1 MVQRRGVECWY
12 WEQSDPSAGLGDG
25 AGDVGLCLS
34 ALHPKV
40 LCELLDFEKVFGVNC
55 GAGGGQRAQH
65 VRLQSRDTDTH
76 THSSLLLFHYCYTA
90 YLNTVYHCEVL
101 SIQQKLSLCRKT
113 VQHILYPFSAH
124 SLIISA
130 SPLQLC
136 LQTAQ

>member
-76 THSSLLLFHYCYTA
+76 SSLLLFHYCYTA
-90 YLNTVYHCEVL
+90 YLNTVRSFQSNRSFLYAE
-101 SIQQKLSLCRKT
+101 KLSN
-113 VQHILYPFSAH
+113 ISFIP
-124 SLIISA
+124 SLH
-130 SPLQLC
+130 
-136 LQTAQ
+136 TA

>member
-76 THSSLLLFHYCYTA
+76 TVHYCYFI
-90 YLNTVYHCEVL
+90 TVIL
-101 SIQQKLSLCRKT
+101 
-113 VQHILYPFSAH
+113 HI
-124 SLIISA
+124 
-130 SPLQLC
+130 
-136 LQTAQ
+136 

>member
-76 THSSLLLFHYCYTA
+76 TRTHTQFIIVISLLLYCIFEF
-90 YLNTVYHCEVL
+90 C
-101 SIQQKLSLCRKT
+101 ISL
-113 VQHILYPFSAH
+113 
-124 SLIISA
+124 
-130 SPLQLC
+130 
-136 LQTAQ
+136 